1 MRTTDT
7 GMSGIDG
14 PAPSEARLSELRL
27 KALIEASPEVVYRMS
42 ADWGEMKELAGG
54 GFLPDTND
62 SSRAWLM
69 DYIPDQDQAVVSAAI
84 DKAIQTKTLF
94 SLEHRVRRVDGGI
107 GWTLSRAVPILDD
120 DGEILEWAGAAS
132 DVTARRE
139 AEQQLRDLNA
149 SLEDRIKE
157 RSASL
162 HLYRN
167 IVESNASPVVAFDH
181 NLRVIAFNRAH
192 GQDWLRVFGKEAQ
205 IGDVMPDLV
214 PADQAQSLRKFMRR
228 ALEGESFVI
237 KAVFGDPA
245 RCQPTWSVTYN
256 PLRDESGVIVGAFHH
271 AVDISTQVRAETE
284 LAETQEV
291 LRQSQKME
299 AVGQLTGG
307 IAHDFNNLLTVI
319 RGSVDLLRR
328 DSLTPERRGRYID
341 AIGDTAERAAKL
353 TSQLL
358 SFARRQALKPELLN
372 IENSIERIF
381 DMLDTVTGSQVRVT
395 IEVLDSPCIVRADAG
410 QFETALVNMA
420 ANARDAMDGR
430 GTLTITLDC
439 AREMPSI
446 RGHGGSPGPFVTLQL
461 HDTGSGIAADDL
473 QRIFEPFFT
482 TKDVGKGT
490 GLGLS
495 QVFGFA
501 KQSGGDIDVR
511 SIVGEGTVFTLYLPQ
526 AEEAVI
532 ADRVI
537 DRDDQSPDGQGFS
550 VLVVEDNLDVGRFST
565 QALQDFGY
573 ETTWV
578 TSAEE
583 ALNTLGSGNSSFDA
597 VFSDVVMPGMGG
609 IELAKRLAA
618 EMPTMPVVLA
628 SGYSHVL
635 AQEGAHGFTLVQKPY
650 SADKIAKTLRKAIG

>member
-1 MRTTDT
+1 M
-7 GMSGIDG
+7 
-14 PAPSEARLSELRL
+14 
-27 KALIEASPEVVYRMS
+27 
-42 ADWGEMKELAGG
+42 
-54 GFLPDTND
+54 
-62 SSRAWLM
+62 
-69 DYIPDQDQAVVSAAI
+69 
-84 DKAIQTKTLF
+84 
-94 SLEHRVRRVDGGI
+94 
-107 GWTLSRAVPILDD
+107 
-120 DGEILEWAGAAS
+120 
-132 DVTARRE
+132 
-139 AEQQLRDLNA
+139 
-149 SLEDRIKE
+149 
-157 RSASL
+157 
-162 HLYRN
+162 
-167 IVESNASPVVAFDH
+167 
-181 NLRVIAFNRAH
+181 
-192 GQDWLRVFGKEAQ
+192 
-205 IGDVMPDLV
+205 
-214 PADQAQSLRKFMRR
+214 
-228 ALEGESFVI
+228 
-237 KAVFGDPA
+237 
-245 RCQPTWSVTYN
+245 
-256 PLRDESGVIVGAFHH
+256 
-271 AVDISTQVRAETE
+271 
-284 LAETQEV
+284 AETQEV

-372 IENSIERIF
+372 IEKSIERIF

-439 AREMPSI
+439 AQEMPSI

-511 SIVGEGTVFTLYLPQ
+511 SMVGEGTVFTLYLPQ
-526 AEEAVI
+526 AEEAVV
-532 ADRVI
+532 ADRVV

-550 VLVVEDNLDVGRFST
+550 ILIVEDNLDVGRFST

-583 ALNTLGSGNSSFDA
+583 ALKTLGSDNSSFDA

-635 AQEGAHGFTLVQKPY
+635 AQGGVHGFTLVQKPY

>member
-7 GMSGIDG
+7 DTNGIDD
-14 PAPSEARLSELRL
+14 PAPSDVRLSELRL

-62 SSRAWLM
+62 SSRSWLM
-69 DYIPDQDQAVVSAAI
+69 DYIPTEDQAVVSAAI
-84 DKAIQTKTLF
+84 DKAIRTKTLF
-94 SLEHRVRRVDGGI
+94 SLEHRVRRADGKI
-107 GWTLSRAVPILDD
+107 GWTLSRAVPILDN

-132 DVTARRE
+132 DVTARRD

-149 SLEDRIKE
+149 SLNDRIRE
-157 RSASL
+157 HSASL

-181 NLRVIAFNRAH
+181 DLRVIAFNQAH
-192 GQDWLRVFGKEAQ
+192 SEDWLRVFGKEAQ
-205 IGDVMPDLV
+205 IGEIMPDLV
-214 PADQAQSLRKFMRR
+214 PTDQARSLRKFMSR
-228 ALEGESFVI
+228 ALEGESFTI
-237 KAVFGDPA
+237 KAAFGDPA
-245 RCQPTWSVTYN
+245 RCKPTWSVTYT
-256 PLRDESGVIVGAFHH
+256 PLRDGDGAIIGAFHH
-271 AVDISTQVRAETE
+271 AVDISSQVRAETE

-358 SFARRQALKPELLN
+358 SFARRQALNPELLN
-372 IENSIERIF
+372 IESSIERII
-381 DMLDTVTGSQVRVT
+381 DMLDTVTGSHVRVA
-395 IEVLDSPCIVRADAG
+395 IEVLDSPCIVRADAC

-430 GTLTITLDC
+430 GTLTITLNSGQQ
-439 AREMPSI
+439 MPSI

-461 HDTGSGIAADDL
+461 HDTGSGIVADDM

-482 TKDVGKGT
+482 TKDVGRGT

-526 AEEAVI
+526 AHEAVVT
-532 ADRVI
+532 DRVSE
-537 DRDDQSPDGQGFS
+537 RDDQSPDGRGFS

-573 ETTWV
+573 QTTWV

-583 ALNTLGSGNSSFDA
+583 ALSILYNDNLTFDA

-609 IELAKRLAA
+609 IELAKQLAS
-618 EMPTMPVVLA
+618 EMPTMPIVLA

-635 AQEGAHGFTLVQKPY
+635 AKEGGHGFMLVQKPY
-650 SADKIAKTLRKAIG
+650 SADKIAKTLRTAIG